1 MNLQLFDNDMHK
13 QTSDIIVRGH
23 KNITIALAMV
33 MFILLSVACS
43 GRKKIVGE
51 AITERDSLPI
61 METKGVSTL
70 ISDSGIIR
78 YRLQAED
85 WRVFDKKKPP
95 YWAFEEGVYL
105 ETFDTLFQME
115 ANIKADTAYYYE
127 KQKLWKLMGNVVI
140 RNLKGEKFNTELL
153 YWDQNTEKVYSD
165 RFIRIEQP
173 DRIITGRGFD
183 SNQQMTKYTIHQPE
197 GIFYL
202 EDSGVVAA
210 DTTQT
215 TQITQTN

>member
-1 MNLQLFDNDMHK
+1 MHK
-13 QTSDIIVRGH
+13 QASDIIVRGH

-183 SNQQMTKYTIHQPE
+183 SNQQMTKYTIHKPE

-210 DTTQT
+210 DTIQT

>member
-1 MNLQLFDNDMHK
+1 MHK

-173 DRIITGRGFD
+173 ERIITGRGFD
-183 SNQQMTKYTIHQPE
+183 SNQQMTKYTIHKPE

-202 EDSGVVAA
+202 EDNGVVAA

-215 TQITQTN
+215 AQITQTN

>member
-1 MNLQLFDNDMHK
+1 MHK

-78 YRLQAED
+78 YLLQAED

-183 SNQQMTKYTIHQPE
+183 SNQQMTKYTIHKPE

-215 TQITQTN
+215 TQINQTN

>member
-1 MNLQLFDNDMHK
+1 MNLQLSDNDMHK

-183 SNQQMTKYTIHQPE
+183 SNQQMTKYTIHKPE

-215 TQITQTN
+215 VQITLTN

>member
-1 MNLQLFDNDMHK
+1 MLK

-183 SNQQMTKYTIHQPE
+183 SNQQMTKYTIHKPE

>member
-1 MNLQLFDNDMHK
+1 MHK

-127 KQKLWKLMGNVVI
+127 KQKLWKLIGNVVI

-183 SNQQMTKYTIHQPE
+183 SNQQMTKYTIHKPE

-202 EDSGVVAA
+202 EDNGVVAA

-215 TQITQTN
+215 VQITLTN

>member
-1 MNLQLFDNDMHK
+1 MHK
-13 QTSDIIVRGH
+13 QTSDINVRGH

-61 METKGVSTL
+61 METKGVTTL

-85 WRVFDKKKPP
+85 WRVFDKKDPP

-127 KQKLWKLMGNVVI
+127 KQKLWKLMGNVII

-173 DRIITGRGFD
+173 ERIITGRGFD
-183 SNQQMTKYTIHQPE
+183 SNQQMTKYTIHKPE

-202 EDSGVVAA
+202 EDNGVVAA

-215 TQITQTN
+215 AQITQTN

>member
-1 MNLQLFDNDMHK
+1 MHK
-13 QTSDIIVRGH
+13 QTSDIIGRGH

-183 SNQQMTKYTIHQPE
+183 SNQQMTKYTIHKPE

>member
-1 MNLQLFDNDMHK
+1 MNLQLSDNDMHK

-183 SNQQMTKYTIHQPE
+183 SNQQMTKYTIHKPE

>member
-1 MNLQLFDNDMHK
+1 MHK

-153 YWDQNTEKVYSD
+153 YWDQNSEKVYSD

-183 SNQQMTKYTIHQPE
+183 SNQQMTKYTIHKPE

-202 EDSGVVAA
+202 EDNGVVAA

-215 TQITQTN
+215 VQITQTN

>member
-1 MNLQLFDNDMHK
+1 
-13 QTSDIIVRGH
+13 
-23 KNITIALAMV
+23 

-183 SNQQMTKYTIHQPE
+183 SNQQMTKYTIHKPE

>member
-1 MNLQLFDNDMHK
+1 MNLQLSDNDMHK

-153 YWDQNTEKVYSD
+153 YWDQNTEKVYYS
-165 RFIRIEQP
+165 P
-173 DRIITGRGFD
+173 
-183 SNQQMTKYTIHQPE
+183 
-197 GIFYL
+197 
-202 EDSGVVAA
+202 
-210 DTTQT
+210 
-215 TQITQTN
+215 

>member
-1 MNLQLFDNDMHK
+1 MHK

-183 SNQQMTKYTIHQPE
+183 SNQQMTKYTIHKPE

-215 TQITQTN
+215 VQITQTN

>member
-1 MNLQLFDNDMHK
+1 
-13 QTSDIIVRGH
+13 
-23 KNITIALAMV
+23 MV

-215 TQITQTN
+215 TQITHTN

>member
-1 MNLQLFDNDMHK
+1 MHK

-183 SNQQMTKYTIHQPE
+183 SNQQMTKYTIHKPE

-202 EDSGVVAA
+202 EDNGVVAA

-215 TQITQTN
+215 VQITQAN

>member
-1 MNLQLFDNDMHK
+1 MHK

-43 GRKKIVGE
+43 GLKKIVGE

>member
-1 MNLQLFDNDMHK
+1 MHK
-13 QTSDIIVRGH
+13 QTSDIVVRGH

-183 SNQQMTKYTIHQPE
+183 SNQQMTKYTIHKPE

-202 EDSGVVAA
+202 EESGVVAA

-215 TQITQTN
+215 VQITQTN

>member
-1 MNLQLFDNDMHK
+1 MHK

-23 KNITIALAMV
+23 KNITIALARV

-183 SNQQMTKYTIHQPE
+183 SNQQMTKYTIHKPE

>member
-1 MNLQLFDNDMHK
+1 MHK

-165 RFIRIEQP
+165 RFIR
-173 DRIITGRGFD
+173 FD
-183 SNQQMTKYTIHQPE
+183 SNQQMTKYTIHKPE

>member
-1 MNLQLFDNDMHK
+1 MHK

-183 SNQQMTKYTIHQPE
+183 SNQQMTKYTIHKPE

-215 TQITQTN
+215 TQITLTN

>member
-1 MNLQLFDNDMHK
+1 MHK
-13 QTSDIIVRGH
+13 QTLDIIVRGH

-183 SNQQMTKYTIHQPE
+183 SNQQMTKYTIHKPE

-202 EDSGVVAA
+202 EDNGVVAA

-215 TQITQTN
+215 VQITQAN

>member
-1 MNLQLFDNDMHK
+1 MHK
-13 QTSDIIVRGH
+13 QASDIIVRGH

-183 SNQQMTKYTIHQPE
+183 SNQQMTKYTIHKPE

>member
-1 MNLQLFDNDMHK
+1 MHK
-13 QTSDIIVRGH
+13 QTSDINVRGH

-183 SNQQMTKYTIHQPE
+183 SNQQMTKYTIHKPE

-202 EDSGVVAA
+202 EDNGVVAA

-215 TQITQTN
+215 VQITQTN

>member
-1 MNLQLFDNDMHK
+1 MNLQLSDNDMHK

-183 SNQQMTKYTIHQPE
+183 SNQQMTKYTIHKPE

-202 EDSGVVAA
+202 EDNGVVAA

-215 TQITQTN
+215 VQITQAN

>member
-1 MNLQLFDNDMHK
+1 
-13 QTSDIIVRGH
+13 
-23 KNITIALAMV
+23 MV

-165 RFIRIEQP
+165 RFSRIEQP

-183 SNQQMTKYTIHQPE
+183 SNQQMTKYTIHKPE

>member
-1 MNLQLFDNDMHK
+1 MYK
-13 QTSDIIVRGH
+13 QTSDINVRGH

-183 SNQQMTKYTIHQPE
+183 SNQQMTKYTIHKPE

-202 EDSGVVAA
+202 EDNGVVAA

-215 TQITQTN
+215 VQITQAN

>member
-1 MNLQLFDNDMHK
+1 MHK

>member
-1 MNLQLFDNDMHK
+1 MHK

-127 KQKLWKLMGNVVI
+127 KQKLWKLIGNVVI

-183 SNQQMTKYTIHQPE
+183 SNQQMTKYTIHKPE

-215 TQITQTN
+215 AQITQTN

>member
-1 MNLQLFDNDMHK
+1 MHK

-70 ISDSGIIR
+70 ISDSGTIR
-78 YRLQAED
+78 YRLQADD
-85 WRVFDKKKPP
+85 WRVCDKKKPP

-183 SNQQMTKYTIHQPE
+183 SNQQMTKYTIHKPE

>member
-1 MNLQLFDNDMHK
+1 MHK
-13 QTSDIIVRGH
+13 QTSDINVRGH

-183 SNQQMTKYTIHQPE
+183 SNQQMTKYTIHKPE

-202 EDSGVVAA
+202 EDNGVVAA

-215 TQITQTN
+215 VQITQSN

>member
-1 MNLQLFDNDMHK
+1 MHK

-183 SNQQMTKYTIHQPE
+183 SNQQMTKYTIHKPE

-215 TQITQTN
+215 VQITQAN

>member
-1 MNLQLFDNDMHK
+1 MHK
-13 QTSDIIVRGH
+13 QTSDINVRGH

-33 MFILLSVACS
+33 MFILLTAACS

-61 METKGVSTL
+61 METKGVTTL

-153 YWDQNTEKVYSD
+153 YWDQNIEKV
-165 RFIRIEQP
+165 
-173 DRIITGRGFD
+173 
-183 SNQQMTKYTIHQPE
+183 
-197 GIFYL
+197 
-202 EDSGVVAA
+202 
-210 DTTQT
+210 
-215 TQITQTN
+215 

>member
-1 MNLQLFDNDMHK
+1 MHK

-183 SNQQMTKYTIHQPE
+183 SNQQMTKYTIHKPE

-202 EDSGVVAA
+202 EDNGVVAA

-215 TQITQTN
+215 VQITQSN

>member
-1 MNLQLFDNDMHK
+1 MHK

-95 YWAFEEGVYL
+95 FWAFEEGVYL

-183 SNQQMTKYTIHQPE
+183 SNQQMTKYTIHKPE
-197 GIFYL
+197 CIFYL
-202 EDSGVVAA
+202 EDNGVVAA

-215 TQITQTN
+215 AQITQTN